1 MTKLAEKVMS
11 TLQHLPDAEQDEAAR
26 YFLYLLEEDRRWEN
40 TSRDG
45 GDGLDRRGDAAP
57 DELDAGLADD
67 LELDK
72 Q

>member
-40 TSRDG
+40 TSRD
-45 GDGLDRRGDAAP
+45 RGDALSRLADAAL
-57 DELDAGLADD
+57 DELDAGLATDLSLDD
-67 LELDK
+67 K
-72 Q
+72 